1 MTYAQR
7 HDNDGPRCAFPKTSF
22 RFRVLNFGEIHYPYA
37 LPDEPPQ
44 DWPRISAVRGIF
56 KHLDDEVVLIFEE
69 RKR

>member
-1 MTYAQR
+1 
-7 HDNDGPRCAFPKTSF
+7 
-22 RFRVLNFGEIHYPYA
+22 VLNFGEIHYPYA

-44 DWPRISAVRGIF
+44 DWPRISAVHGIF